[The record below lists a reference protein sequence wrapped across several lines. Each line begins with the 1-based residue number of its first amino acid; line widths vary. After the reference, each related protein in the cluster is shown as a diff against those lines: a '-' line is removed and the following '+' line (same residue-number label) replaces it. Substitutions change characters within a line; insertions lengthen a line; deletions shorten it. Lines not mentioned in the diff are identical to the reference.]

1 MEDQNTTAGKPDAL
15 VSSENYSAQ
24 LNVAEQLLDKT
35 EEVHEDHTDYSELDK
50 EGILRKAEELLHTTD
65 VRKAQE
71 SLNRL
76 RDTLDALIQAERPA
90 QIREWV
96 DAGNDARDFRPPADP
111 AKAALQSVM
120 QRFREKR
127 EEERRRAEEEKLA
140 NLRRKQQ
147 VLEKIK
153 ALAEAEETD
162 GSLNQM
168 RELMR
173 EWKEIRQVPRE
184 FQDELFATYRFFVD
198 KFYDSLS
205 LFNELKELD
214 REKNLQLKIELIKK
228 AEALKDE
235 NNIRKALITL
245 NKIHEDWKNAGPV
258 PRDVSEELWQR
269 FKTVSDGIINDK
281 KKQQEEIDRRRQENL
296 SFKMLLVEKA
306 EAAMA
311 VLPTAM
317 KEWSA
322 MGKEMDGLL
331 EEWKKTGPVPPDK
344 NQEIWDRFSAAR
356 QQFFTNRRE
365 FFKNINAGRE
375 ENLKLKIGLC
385 EKAETLKDSGDFN
398 ATVDALNK
406 LQEDWKKI
414 GPVPESKNDEVWKRF
429 RAAFDHFYT
438 RKNTWVKQR
447 REEEKIAVSVKEA
460 ILADMEKLLGE
471 EATDTVY
478 QKLRECQQRWAGSGF
493 VSGKS
498 YQVLQK
504 KYKDLG
510 DQLFGRFRKNM
521 ESMKEGAMRGHY
533 DGMAGNPD
541 GKQRLQMEERK
552 VRDRIKKAQE
562 ELSTIENNKSFFSM
576 SKNAE
581 AVLKQFDAN
590 IKKIRDQIDR
600 LEKELKVIKSTR
612 DKNAQ

>member
-15 VSSENYSAQ
+15 VNSENYSAQ

-50 EGILRKAEELLHTTD
+50 DGILRKAEELLHATD

-76 RDTLDALIQAERPA
+76 RDTLDALILAERPA

-153 ALAEAEETD
+153 ALAEAEETE

-168 RELMR
+168 RDLMR

-296 SFKMLLVEKA
+296 SIKMLLVEKA
-306 EAAMA
+306 EAAIA
-311 VLPTAM
+311 VMPAVM

-322 MGKEMDGLL
+322 MGKELDSLL

-385 EKAETLKDSGDFN
+385 EKAESLKDSSDFN

-429 RAAFDHFYT
+429 RAAFDHFYA

-521 ESMKEGAMRGHY
+521 ESMKEDVMRGHY
-533 DGMAGNPD
+533 GGMAGNPD
-541 GKQRLQMEERK
+541 GRQRLQMEERK

-562 ELSTIENNKSFFSM
+562 ELSTIENNKSFFAM

-612 DKNAQ
+612 EKNAQ